1 MMSTFATTYALALIL
16 LGYGIGA
23 IPFGLVL
30 TRLAG
35 LGDIRQIG
43 SGNIGTTNVLRTG
56 NKALALATLVLDGG
70 KGAAI
75 GLFVW
80 ALTGE
85 KSIGYLAGFA
95 AFFGH
100 LFPIYLRFKGGK
112 GVATGLGLFLAFTPI
127 VGALACLTWLLVAA
141 VFRYSSLSALTA
153 FILTPIYMIALNI
166 VSPESVERSFIMIA
180 ITMAYLVWGRHEK
193 NIARLRAGTEGKI
206 NLGGQASA

>member
-1 MMSTFATTYALALIL
+1 MMSTFATSYALALIL

-75 GLFVW
+75 ALFVW

-85 KSIGYLAGFA
+85 KSIGYIAGFA

-100 LFPIYLRFKGGK
+100 LFPIYLGFKGGK

-127 VGALACLTWLLVAA
+127 VGALACFTWLLMAV

-166 VSPESVERSFIMIA
+166 VSAESVERSFIMIA